1 MSQARERRM
10 IAELKTQRLTLRP
23 LQLSDAEQMQEI
35 FPQWEIVKFL
45 SAKVSWPYPA
55 GRAFENYRDRVL
67 PAIDRGE
74 EWHWTLRL
82 NQSPERHIGV
92 ISQYKDEWNNR
103 GYWLDP
109 RWQGRGL
116 MTEAVAAVND
126 YWFDVLGFSILR
138 APKAVGNIASRRIS
152 EKTGMRVIAT
162 LERDYVS
169 GRFAAEIW
177 EITAD
182 EWRAKRTQVLRQR
195 DSFA

>member
-82 NQSPERHIGV
+82 HQSPARHIGV
-92 ISQYKDEWNNR
+92 ISLYKDEWNNR
-103 GYWLDP
+103 G
-109 RWQGRGL
+109 
-116 MTEAVAAVND
+116 
-126 YWFDVLGFSILR
+126 
-138 APKAVGNIASRRIS
+138 
-152 EKTGMRVIAT
+152 
-162 LERDYVS
+162 
-169 GRFAAEIW
+169 
-177 EITAD
+177 
-182 EWRAKRTQVLRQR
+182 
-195 DSFA
+195 